1 MEEQQGSGV
10 EGELADKHTNSFGDL
25 STQATPS
32 MSGDQPT
39 IVHRMECIRDKT
51 GIKYIRWLQAGF
63 LVSLVILILES
74 VWVQVSFQVDDA
86 RGKILIINLVFGIIG
101 LFIMCF
107 YGGWVHRD
115 LSFQKKQNL
124 IASKRRQRI
133 LYLAMVDFYIFFG
146 QLLIFIATDIVLLAI
161 VCAWIYSSIQILS
174 FLKWTL
180 FNGLVANQFLHVLSL
195 LPKESVEKIVR
206 NLRLSKLVEKKKIN
220 IVAGIDLPSSV
231 YATVFFLFFTVP
243 ELCLLLALLYSSG
256 AVAGAWCTRS
266 NQGECLSEMYLTT
279 CNPWESSCSVT
290 SGAGREAMIIAVSVI
305 LVFNMALYMVGILW
319 ASTVLQTLPYREY
332 RIMHMQLGYQ
342 KVTRFYLTGLGI
354 FNFIFLWL
362 IETGSCPV
370 TFMSSAGFGSLAF
383 AVCITL
389 SLSLWMQALHIP
401 SKKEAAQMFE
411 QEQILWKEP
420 EHADSSNTQCCY
432 QTMLK
437 SFIFSYMV
445 YDIDEMPDDKVLFD
459 IEKFKDIYQFSNHRV
474 IWNKTEDS
482 KCLITW
488 DTDSGKILMAF
499 RGTASAK
506 NVLTDLKIWRSPH
519 PPLRGNYWMGTQPMV
534 HTGFTEFFYE
544 SGLKS
549 ECLSH
554 IHSIIESSESDR
566 HWDILVCGH
575 SLGGAAAKLA
585 AYAITSSLKP
595 KSVDFHMKCY
605 SYGAPRCG
613 NSAFAADYNEVVPHT
628 WNVMHLEDVVTK
640 GGKFVYMY
648 KREGRSIFLTKYGS
662 ILRPTYMERI
672 TLRGIK
678 TSINQH
684 LLPTYA
690 ASLIRMVAQE
700 NWDSAKLQ
708 RTKLQVTGSKA
719 YKVIKSAFTEK
730 FIHRDRHHDY
740 DEDYDIDIVTGD
752 SCSDIHA
759 TLHRASLR
767 IAKTKRA
774 KDTTT
779 KWTYKKLF
787 PTLWKNL

>member
-1 MEEQQGSGV
+1 MEEPQGNKA
-10 EGELADKHTNSFGDL
+10 EGELLGKHSDSFGDL
-25 STQATPS
+25 PAEVTPT
-32 MSGDQPT
+32 MRDDQPT
-39 IVHRMECIRDKT
+39 IVQRMECIRDKT
-51 GIKYIRWLQAGF
+51 GIKYIRWLQLGF
-63 LVSLVILILES
+63 LVSLTILIMES

-86 RGKILIINLVFGIIG
+86 REKILIINLVFGIIG

-107 YGGWVHRD
+107 YGVWVHRD
-115 LSFQKKQNL
+115 VSLQKKQNL

-133 LYLAMVDFYIFFG
+133 LYLAMVDFYIFLG
-146 QLLIFIATDIVLLAI
+146 QLLIFIATDITLLAI
-161 VCAWIYSSIQILS
+161 MCAWIYSSIQILS

-195 LPKESVEKIVR
+195 LPKESIVQIVR
-206 NLRLSKLVEKKKIN
+206 SFRLSKWVEKKRIL
-220 IVAGIDLPSSV
+220 IGAGIDLPSSV
-231 YATVFFLFFTVP
+231 YATVFFFFFTVP

-256 AVAGAWCTRS
+256 AVAGTWCTRS
-266 NQGECLSEMYLTT
+266 NQGKCLSEMYLTT
-279 CNPWESSCSVT
+279 CDPWETSCSAN
-290 SGAGREAMIIAVSVI
+290 SGDGREAMLVAVSVI

-319 ASTVLQTLPYREY
+319 ASKVLQNLPYLEY
-332 RIMHMQLGYQ
+332 RTMHMQLGYQ
-342 KVTRFYLTGLGI
+342 IMTRFYLTALGI
-354 FNFIFLWL
+354 LNFVFLWL
-362 IETGSCPV
+362 IETSSCPV
-370 TFMSSAGFGSLAF
+370 TFMSSAGFGSLVF
-383 AVCITL
+383 AICITL
-389 SLSLWMQALHIP
+389 SVSLWMQALHIP
-401 SKKEAAQMFE
+401 SKKEAAQLFE
-411 QEQILWKEP
+411 QDQILWKEP

-459 IEKFKDIYQFSNHRV
+459 IEEFKDIYEFSSHRV
-474 IWNKTEDS
+474 IWNKAQDS

-488 DTDSGKILMAF
+488 DSDSGKILMAF

-549 ECLSH
+549 ECLSQ
-554 IHSIIESSESDR
+554 IDSIIKSSEEVR
-566 HWDILVCGH
+566 HWDILICGH

-585 AYAITSSLKP
+585 AYAITSSLKS
-595 KSVDFHMKCY
+595 KHVDFHMKCY

-613 NSAFAADYNEVVPHT
+613 NSAFAADYNDVVPHT

-662 ILRPTYMERI
+662 IIRPTYMERI

-708 RTKLQVTGSKA
+708 RT
-719 YKVIKSAFTEK
+719 YKVLASAFTGQL
-730 FIHRDRHHDY
+730 RHHHHHDF
-740 DEDYDIDIVTGD
+740 DEDHDIDIVTGG
-752 SCSDIHA
+752 SCSDTHA

-767 IAKTKRA
+767 IAENKRTKDSA
-774 KDTTT
+774 TN
-779 KWTYKKLF
+779 WTYKQLF